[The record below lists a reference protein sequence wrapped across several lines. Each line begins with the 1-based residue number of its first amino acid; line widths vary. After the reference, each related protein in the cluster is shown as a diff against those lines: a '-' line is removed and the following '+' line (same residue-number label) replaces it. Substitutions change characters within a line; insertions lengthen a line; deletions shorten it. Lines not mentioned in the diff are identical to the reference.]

1 VLAARVT
8 EGRLQAAVRKAQAAR
23 RVRAGYQRDGRRLA
37 RERGTLYAS
46 GCMLYWAEGAKGR
59 NAVQISNSD
68 PELLSLFVRFLR
80 DHFGVEDNAF
90 RIHCHLF
97 TDHLDHQREVEQFWL
112 EQLGLTSMSLR
123 KSVVNT
129 YSKYSQKKRANKLP
143 YGTCK
148 LVVYSTRIVQTIFP
162 APSRS
167 TAASTGR
174 NGSTDAPDH
183 AQEGQLSYARFSW
196 APGTR
201 QRQSRPPRPHARSGK
216 IPFGVKAA
224 LSAVDSRL
232 TACFEPAPKRG
243 LRQVVRVLRSPGEP
257 DPDRR
262 LQVRIPLGEHRRRI
276 GLERHELRHLL
287 DRNRRDSE
295 SERPLPRGVLERR
308 TADEVDHRL
317 LLFLVSRE
325 GDRSLVDRPDVAE
338 LKVVAGA
345 DHPLPR
351 EHARVVPVLPLG
363 GLQPVRPR
371 SDADLGH
378 RVELRPETVD
388 DLRLLR
394 LPNRPCAFPAGNR

>member
-1 VLAARVT
+1 MLSVMKTDEQRQARELRAQGCSVKEIERQLDVARSSVSLWVRDVPLGEEQRRVLAARVT

-148 LVVYSTRIVQTIFP
+148 LVVYSTRIVQTIY
-162 APSRS
+162 
-167 TAASTGR
+167 
-174 NGSTDAPDH
+174 GSI
-183 AQEGQLSYARFSW
+183 QEYGGF
-196 APGTR
+196 
-201 QRQSRPPRPHARSGK
+201 
-216 IPFGVKAA
+216 
-224 LSAVDSRL
+224 
-232 TACFEPAPKRG
+232 
-243 LRQVVRVLRSPGEP
+243 
-257 DPDRR
+257 
-262 LQVRIPLGEHRRRI
+262 
-276 GLERHELRHLL
+276 
-287 DRNRRDSE
+287 
-295 SERPLPRGVLERR
+295 
-308 TADEVDHRL
+308 
-317 LLFLVSRE
+317 
-325 GDRSLVDRPDVAE
+325 DRPEWLD
-338 LKVVAGA
+338 
-345 DHPLPR
+345 
-351 EHARVVPVLPLG
+351 
-363 GLQPVRPR
+363 
-371 SDADLGH
+371 
-378 RVELRPETVD
+378 
-388 DLRLLR
+388 
-394 LPNRPCAFPAGNR
+394 